1 MTHSTL
7 RRKYPFTRFASL
19 LQSMQCLAL
28 VLVLA
33 QAIEVD
39 SSSNTGTPS
48 DSDSNSVSDTDQTPP
63 EDTITKVPAIISDA
77 ACNSGQRKVVKIYKN
92 GALMTTERKGC
103 VE

>member
-1 MTHSTL
+1 MTHSTS

-33 QAIEVD
+33 QAIEAD
-39 SSSNTGTPS
+39 SSSTTTPS

-77 ACNSGQRKVVKIYKN
+77 ACNSGQRKVVKIYQN
-92 GALMTTERKGC
+92 GTLVTTERKGC

>member
-1 MTHSTL
+1 MTHSTS

-33 QAIEVD
+33 QAIEAD
-39 SSSNTGTPS
+39 SSSTTTPS
-48 DSDSNSVSDTDQTPP
+48 DSDSNSASDTDQTPP

-92 GALMTTERKGC
+92 GTLMMTERKGC